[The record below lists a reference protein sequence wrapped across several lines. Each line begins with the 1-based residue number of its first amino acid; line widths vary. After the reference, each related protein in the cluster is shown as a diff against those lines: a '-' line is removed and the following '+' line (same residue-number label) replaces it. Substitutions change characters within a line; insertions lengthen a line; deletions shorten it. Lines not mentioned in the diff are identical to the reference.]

1 MFEPT
6 HITTLLKFTFSNIY
20 IPNTMNEDSD
30 NNENKKK
37 EFEGN
42 NHLIFTSEDYK
53 RSIIDGLRRY
63 YGSVQIEQALRAYDY

>member
-1 MFEPT
+1 MIKMILFEPT
-6 HITTLLKFTFSNIY
+6 HITTLLKFKFSNIY

-30 NNENKKK
+30 YENKKK
-37 EFEGN
+37 EQEVN

-63 YGSVQIEQALRAYDY
+63 YGSI